1 MTNKSQIKAKPNL
14 DVVIKDVKL
23 LEMSGHLTAGSCP
36 TAVVNKKKTV
46 AEMDQES
53 SAGIALYEVVD
64 ETKKKEVLSQKIHK
78 KYDENVY
85 SNEEAEYTELRAT
98 RKEESTYC
106 VPQRDKTSE
115 VILAKLCHHLI
126 TLEIKAKDGK
136 YQAVF
141 LRFGFV

>member
-1 MTNKSQIKAKPNL
+1 MLTNKSQIKAKPSL
-14 DVVIKDVKL
+14 DVVTIKDVKL

-53 SAGIALYEVVD
+53 SAGIGLYEVVD
-64 ETKKKEVLSQKIHK
+64 ETKKKEVLSPKIHNN
-78 KYDENVY
+78 YDENDY

-115 VILAKLCHHLI
+115 VVLSK
-126 TLEIKAKDGK
+126 TLSSLNHFGDKGK
-136 YQAVF
+136 
-141 LRFGFV
+141 R